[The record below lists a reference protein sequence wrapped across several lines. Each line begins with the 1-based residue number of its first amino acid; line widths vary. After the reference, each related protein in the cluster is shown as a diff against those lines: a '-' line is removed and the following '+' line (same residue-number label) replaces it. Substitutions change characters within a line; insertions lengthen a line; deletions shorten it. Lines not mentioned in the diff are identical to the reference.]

1 MKYLDNAHLLFL
13 FSIITS
19 IVYATVLNKNFIKSL
34 GDKKLF
40 FSSIYL
46 TLIIYKPQKILT
58 IHFYFMKITNIT
70 IVWKYISI
78 NIMRRML
85 TIYVYHMNKYKSWLN
100 NNMKTF
106 QNIPDIPNIPSA
118 TSYTDSTRN
127 DKIFLIL
134 KYF

>member
-34 GDKKLF
+34 GDKTIF
-40 FSSIYL
+40 FSFSIHL

-70 IVWKYISI
+70 IV
-78 NIMRRML
+78 
-85 TIYVYHMNKYKSWLN
+85 
-100 NNMKTF
+100 
-106 QNIPDIPNIPSA
+106 
-118 TSYTDSTRN
+118 
-127 DKIFLIL
+127 
-134 KYF
+134 